1 MKTFIRIVYSLALVA
16 VLSLLSD
23 CFGCYENRPDP
34 DAAWVICM
42 NGEPMLTDGT
52 HTIGAGLHFS
62 DAQYECPP
70 PTNSPIWTGSG
81 KPTYPLSK
89 PSSRPAGA
97 KTTAAPAPP
106 YLAHTILDLP
116 LLPLSWSMSTLPLTC
131 DSSLPDILQVNHN
144 NALVTRLSTCPF
156 AIKATIPV
164 VTRPLQIAITPD
176 GTTALVTS
184 FDNAVNF
191 IDLATNTV
199 TYTLMTDFTINP
211 HGIAI
216 NSTGTQAYITSFN
229 NTNSVVA
236 TIDLG
241 SRQVIS
247 TLFVNAYPQSVYI
260 TPDDTQLYVT
270 FPLGN
275 SVYVIDLLTN
285 TIANNIPIQAPRGLA
300 FNSKGTKAYITS
312 AFGSPGTV
320 QELDMTTFQITN
332 MYTVG
337 VGPTDI
343 ALLYGDVEAVV
354 NNYEG
359 SSISTI
365 NVNTGAVTTTA
376 VSSSP
381 VSLSVVR

>member
-1 MKTFIRIVYSLALVA
+1 VYSLALVG
-16 VLSLLSD
+16 VLALLSD
-23 CFGCYENRPDP
+23 CAGCYEDRPDP
-34 DAAWVICM
+34 DKAWVICV
-42 NGEPMLTDGT
+42 NGQPMLTDGKNTISSGT
-52 HTIGAGLHFS
+52 HF
-62 DAQYECPP
+62 DASHYQCPT
-70 PTNSPIWTGSG
+70 PTDSPIWTGSVM
-81 KPTYPLSK
+81 PVYPLTK

-97 KTTAAPAPP
+97 KTTGALAPP

-116 LLPLSWSMSTLPLTC
+116 LLPLSWSMSTLPLAC
-131 DSSLPDILQVNHN
+131 DPSLPDILQVNHD

-156 AIKATIPV
+156 AIAATIPV

-176 GTTALVTS
+176 GQTALVTS

-191 IDLATNTV
+191 INLATNTV

-216 NSTGTQAYITSFN
+216 NSTGTRAYIASFN
-229 NTNSVVA
+229 NTNSVIA

-241 SRQVIS
+241 SRQIIS

-270 FPLGN
+270 FPFGN

-285 TIANNIPIQAPRGLA
+285 TIANNITIQAPRGLA

-320 QELDMTTFQITN
+320 QELDMTTFQISN

-337 VGPTDI
+337 LGPTDI

-365 NVNTGAVTTTA
+365 NVNTGVVTTTP
-376 VSSSP
+376 VDGSP
-381 VSLSVVR
+381 VGLSVVR

>member
-1 MKTFIRIVYSLALVA
+1 VNILIRIVYSLALVGA
-16 VLSLLSD
+16 LVLLSD
-23 CFGCYENRPDP
+23 CFGCDLFPTNPDS
-34 DAAWVICM
+34 AWVICVK
-42 NGEPMLTDGT
+42 GKPMLTDGT
-52 HTIGAGLHFS
+52 NTSADVVGFLPSQYACPDDS
-62 DAQYECPP
+62 D
-70 PTNSPIWTGSG
+70 SPIWAN
-81 KPTYPLSK
+81 
-89 PSSRPAGA
+89 SSRPVYPKTPAGSKATGA
-97 KTTAAPAPP
+97 KTTAAQPPP

-116 LLPLSWSMSTLPLTC
+116 LPALSWSLSTLPLAC
-131 DSSLPDILQVNHN
+131 DASFADVLQVNHD
-144 NALVTRLSTCPF
+144 NALVTRISTCPF
-156 AIKATIPV
+156 AITATIPV

-176 GTTALVTS
+176 GQTALVTS

-191 IDLATNTV
+191 INLATNTV

-216 NSTGTQAYITSFN
+216 NSTGTRAYITSFN
-229 NTNSVVA
+229 NTNSVIA

-275 SVYVIDLLTN
+275 SVYVIDVLTN
-285 TIANNIPIQAPRGLA
+285 TIANNITIQAPRGIA

-312 AFGSPGTV
+312 AYGSPGTV
-320 QELDMTTFQITN
+320 QELDMTTFQISN

-359 SSISTI
+359 SSISKI
-365 NVNTGAVTTTA
+365 NVNTGVVTTTP

-381 VSLSVVR
+381 ASLSVVR